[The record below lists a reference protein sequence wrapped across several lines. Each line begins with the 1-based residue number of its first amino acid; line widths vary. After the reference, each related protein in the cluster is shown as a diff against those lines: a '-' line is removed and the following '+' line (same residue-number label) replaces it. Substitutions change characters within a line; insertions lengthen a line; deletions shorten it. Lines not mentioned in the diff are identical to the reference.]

1 MTIPRPTRAVAWA
14 AATALLISGCSAQ
27 SSPEEV
33 AFPSTTA
40 ESTSSPSPEAGTA
53 QTSAPEVDAAEQTR
67 ADGGDADRTTAA
79 SSTERPPAAASA
91 TPTDEAP
98 PTEDAAAAEDD
109 ATAEEAANEAAA
121 EDPDDDVAPGPV
133 ADVSTGSAA
142 GADGA
147 EVVVYDAPGGEAQQ
161 TFANP
166 TATGTPLTFM
176 VTATTDGWVEVQ
188 LPVRPNGS
196 TAWVPAEDVTVYE
209 VAYELRVSTA
219 DNTLD
224 LYQDGELT
232 DTFSVATG
240 TGETPTP
247 LGTYYLTE
255 LIAPTNSGYGPFA
268 YGISAFSD
276 VLNEFGGGP
285 GQVGLHGTD
294 DADSIGRDVS
304 HGCIRMSNEDI
315 TRLSELLPL
324 ATPIVI
330 T

>member
-1 MTIPRPTRAVAWA
+1 MTIPRPARAVAWA
-14 AATALLISGCSAQ
+14 AATAMLISGCSAQ

-33 AFPSTTA
+33 AFPSTAT
-40 ESTSSPSPEAGTA
+40 ESTSSPSSEAGTA
-53 QTSAPEVDAAEQTR
+53 QTYAPEVDAAEQTR

-98 PTEDAAAAEDD
+98 RTED
-109 ATAEEAANEAAA
+109 AANEAAA
-121 EDPDDDVAPGPV
+121 EDQDDYVAVGPV

-142 GADGA
+142 GAVGA
-147 EVVVYDAPGGEAQQ
+147 EVVAYDTPGGEAQQ
-161 TFANP
+161 AFANP
-166 TATGTPLTFM
+166 TASGVPLTFM

-188 LPVRPNGS
+188 LPVRPNG
-196 TAWVPAEDVTVYE
+196 TRAWVPAEDVTVYE

-224 LYQDGELT
+224 LYKDGELT
-232 DTFSVATG
+232 DSFPVATG

-294 DADSIGRDVS
+294 DAGSIGQDVS
-304 HGCIRMSNEDI
+304 NGCIRMANDDI
-315 TRLSELLPL
+315 TRLSDLLPL
-324 ATPIVI
+324 GTPIEI
-330 T
+330 S